1 MPSSEPLGG
10 AVVQAVGLARR
21 YGATRALAG
30 VDLRLA
36 PRESL
41 LVVGPNGAGKTT
53 LLRVL
58 AGLLRP
64 SAGTLAVLGRAVR
77 AADPESRRPIGYVSH
92 RPLLYDDLTL
102 LENLAFAARLYGL
115 DRPADRA
122 RAALAGMG
130 LEARAGDSPRRLS
143 RGMLQRAA
151 LARAFLTDPRLLL
164 LDEPFTGLDAAA
176 AETLRAAL
184 VARREAGA
192 ALVLVTHQPAEAWDL
207 ATDVAALAGGRW
219 ALREPR
225 SAAPDD
231 FLARC
236 AAASEPAHG

>member
-1 MPSSEPLGG
+1 MPPSEQLGG
-10 AVVQAVGLARR
+10 AVVQAAGLARR

-30 VDLRLA
+30 VDLRLE
-36 PRESL
+36 PGESL

-64 SAGTLAVLGRAVR
+64 SAGTLEVLGRAVR
-77 AADPESRRPIGYVSH
+77 ADDPESRRPIGYVSH
-92 RPLLYDDLTL
+92 RSLLYDDLTL

-151 LARAFLTDPRLLL
+151 LARAFLTDPGLLL

-176 AETLRAAL
+176 ADGLRAAL
-184 VARREAGA
+184 AARRAAGA

-207 ATDVAALAGGRW
+207 ATEVAALVGGRW

-225 SAAPDD
+225 SAAPGD
-231 FLARC
+231 FVARYG
-236 AAASEPAHG
+236 AASEPVRG